1 MSQRLTILTE
11 IDTHAL
17 AQADALY
24 ELGTL
29 WNSPLT
35 IISHCRLY
43 GGDEKQTESR
53 RTSQSSADSAQLNRN
68 HDYTSTEW
76 NEMNPVCTHHI

>member
-1 MSQRLTILTE
+1 MLFVIKTWIHPAYAADAVFTE

-35 IISHCRLY
+35 TISPCRLY
-43 GGDEKQTESR
+43 GGGEKQTESR
-53 RTSQSSADSAQLNRN
+53 KTSQSSADSTQSNRN
-68 HDYTSTEW
+68 HDHTSTE
-76 NEMNPVCTHHI
+76 

>member
-1 MSQRLTILTE
+1 MAFLNAGTHIRSPLAYGDMQCATSAERYAADAVFTE

-35 IISHCRLY
+35 TISPCRLY
-43 GGDEKQTESR
+43 GGGEKQTESR
-53 RTSQSSADSAQLNRN
+53 KTS
-68 HDYTSTEW
+68 
-76 NEMNPVCTHHI
+76 

>member
-29 WNSPLT
+29 RNSPLT
-35 IISHCRLY
+35 TISPCRLY
-43 GGDEKQTESR
+43 GEDEKQTESR
-53 RTSQSSADSAQLNRN
+53 RTS
-68 HDYTSTEW
+68 
-76 NEMNPVCTHHI
+76 

>member
-1 MSQRLTILTE
+1 MYQRLTILTE

-35 IISHCRLY
+35 TISPCRLY
-43 GGDEKQTESR
+43 GGDKKQTESR
-53 RTSQSSADSAQLNRN
+53 KTS
-68 HDYTSTEW
+68 
-76 NEMNPVCTHHI
+76 

>member
-1 MSQRLTILTE
+1 MNAGTHIRSPFAYGGMRCVTSTKRYAADAVFTE

-35 IISHCRLY
+35 TISRCRLY

-53 RTSQSSADSAQLNRN
+53 KTS
-68 HDYTSTEW
+68 
-76 NEMNPVCTHHI
+76 

>member
-35 IISHCRLY
+35 TISPCRLY
-43 GGDEKQTESR
+43 GGDKKQTESR
-53 RTSQSSADSAQLNRN
+53 KTS
-68 HDYTSTEW
+68 
-76 NEMNPVCTHHI
+76 

>member
-35 IISHCRLY
+35 TISHCHYHL
-43 GGDEKQTESR
+43 SLSIIWR
-53 RTSQSSADSAQLNRN
+53 RRETNR
-68 HDYTSTEW
+68 E
-76 NEMNPVCTHHI
+76 

>member
-43 GGDEKQTESR
+43 GGDEKKPRVEEQVNHLPIRPNRIEIMITLR
-53 RTSQSSADSAQLNRN
+53 QS
-68 HDYTSTEW
+68 
-76 NEMNPVCTHHI
+76 EMR